1 MSLNPL
7 SLFRAMPGSIAQGMI
22 WGVMALGVY
31 ITFRLLDFA
40 DLTVDGSIATGAAV
54 SVMLIR
60 AGVSPIATLPIAFLA
75 GALAGMVTG
84 LLNTA
89 LGIPGILASILTQI
103 SLYSINLN
111 IMGKANQPVSV
122 DNYPL
127 VVSLRYVT
135 DGSVSRLL
143 FFLGMIV
150 FLLALIAVM
159 YWYFGTEQGHAI
171 RATGCNSNMA
181 RAQGIN
187 TNFIKVLALMISNG
201 LVGLCGALYGQF
213 QGASD
218 VNMGRGAIV
227 IGLAA
232 VIIGEVLFG
241 KFASKRKLAFA
252 FTLASVIL
260 GAVIYYMV
268 YQFVLWLKMP
278 SEDMKLFSAI
288 VVAIFLAIPYLK
300 EKRTLSERSV
310 KIMAYALEIQ
320 DIHKVFNRGTINEK
334 VALNGVNLNLNPGD
348 FVTIIGGNGA
358 GKSTTLNA
366 IAGVWPID
374 SGKIIIDGTDITSL
388 PEHKRAKYL
397 GRVFQDPMTGTAAT
411 MDIEENMAIALRRG
425 EKRTLR
431 WGVSRED
438 RELFREKLQTL
449 GLGLEDRM
457 TSKVGLLSGGQRQAI
472 TLLMAALKQPKLLLL
487 DEHTA
492 ALDPKTAAKVLEI
505 SDKIIA
511 ENQLT
516 AMMVTH
522 NMKDAIVHGNR
533 LIMMHEGKVIYDVAG
548 EEKKNLQVKDLLAK
562 FEEVSGGE
570 FANDRMM
577 LA

>member
-1 MSLNPL
+1 MSYFMSLNPL

-232 VIIGEVLFG
+232 VIIGDVLFG
-241 KFASKRKLAFA
+241 KMCAGKKIAFA
-252 FTLASVIL
+252 YTLLSVIA
-260 GAVIYYMV
+260 GAILYYLV
-268 YQFVLWLKMP
+268 LSVVLWLKFP
-278 SEDMKLFSAI
+278 SDDLKLFSAI
-288 VVAIFLAIPYLK
+288 VVAIFLSIPYLK
-300 EKRTLSERSV
+300 AKHSR
-310 KIMAYALEIQ
+310 K
-320 DIHKVFNRGTINEK
+320 G
-334 VALNGVNLNLNPGD
+334 VA
-348 FVTIIGGNGA
+348 
-358 GKSTTLNA
+358 K
-366 IAGVWPID
+366 
-374 SGKIIIDGTDITSL
+374 
-388 PEHKRAKYL
+388 
-397 GRVFQDPMTGTAAT
+397 
-411 MDIEENMAIALRRG
+411 
-425 EKRTLR
+425 
-431 WGVSRED
+431 
-438 RELFREKLQTL
+438 
-449 GLGLEDRM
+449 
-457 TSKVGLLSGGQRQAI
+457 
-472 TLLMAALKQPKLLLL
+472 
-487 DEHTA
+487 
-492 ALDPKTAAKVLEI
+492 
-505 SDKIIA
+505 
-511 ENQLT
+511 
-516 AMMVTH
+516 
-522 NMKDAIVHGNR
+522 
-533 LIMMHEGKVIYDVAG
+533 
-548 EEKKNLQVKDLLAK
+548 
-562 FEEVSGGE
+562 
-570 FANDRMM
+570 
-577 LA
+577 

>member
-1 MSLNPL
+1 MFYFMSLNPL

-60 AGVSPIATLPIAFLA
+60 AGVSPLVTLPIAFLA

-300 EKRTLSERSV
+300 EKRTLR
-310 KIMAYALEIQ
+310 K
-320 DIHKVFNRGTINEK
+320 
-334 VALNGVNLNLNPGD
+334 
-348 FVTIIGGNGA
+348 GA
-358 GKSTTLNA
+358 
-366 IAGVWPID
+366 
-374 SGKIIIDGTDITSL
+374 
-388 PEHKRAKYL
+388 
-397 GRVFQDPMTGTAAT
+397 
-411 MDIEENMAIALRRG
+411 
-425 EKRTLR
+425 
-431 WGVSRED
+431 
-438 RELFREKLQTL
+438 
-449 GLGLEDRM
+449 
-457 TSKVGLLSGGQRQAI
+457 SK
-472 TLLMAALKQPKLLLL
+472 
-487 DEHTA
+487 
-492 ALDPKTAAKVLEI
+492 
-505 SDKIIA
+505 
-511 ENQLT
+511 
-516 AMMVTH
+516 
-522 NMKDAIVHGNR
+522 
-533 LIMMHEGKVIYDVAG
+533 
-548 EEKKNLQVKDLLAK
+548 
-562 FEEVSGGE
+562 
-570 FANDRMM
+570 
-577 LA
+577 

>member
-150 FLLALIAVM
+150 FLLSLIAVM

-300 EKRTLSERSV
+300 EKRTLR
-310 KIMAYALEIQ
+310 K
-320 DIHKVFNRGTINEK
+320 
-334 VALNGVNLNLNPGD
+334 
-348 FVTIIGGNGA
+348 GA
-358 GKSTTLNA
+358 
-366 IAGVWPID
+366 
-374 SGKIIIDGTDITSL
+374 
-388 PEHKRAKYL
+388 
-397 GRVFQDPMTGTAAT
+397 
-411 MDIEENMAIALRRG
+411 
-425 EKRTLR
+425 
-431 WGVSRED
+431 
-438 RELFREKLQTL
+438 
-449 GLGLEDRM
+449 
-457 TSKVGLLSGGQRQAI
+457 SK
-472 TLLMAALKQPKLLLL
+472 
-487 DEHTA
+487 
-492 ALDPKTAAKVLEI
+492 
-505 SDKIIA
+505 
-511 ENQLT
+511 
-516 AMMVTH
+516 
-522 NMKDAIVHGNR
+522 
-533 LIMMHEGKVIYDVAG
+533 
-548 EEKKNLQVKDLLAK
+548 
-562 FEEVSGGE
+562 
-570 FANDRMM
+570 
-577 LA
+577 

>member
-1 MSLNPL
+1 MNILTLINAL
-7 SLFRAMPGSIAQGMI
+7 PGAAAQGLI
-22 WGVMALGVY
+22 WGIMAIGVY
-31 ITFRLLDFA
+31 LTFRILDVA
-40 DLTVDGSIATGAAV
+40 DLTVDGTMCTGGAVCVMMLMSGHSVWVSMLAATGAG
-54 SVMLIR
+54 M
-60 AGVSPIATLPIAFLA
+60 LA
-75 GALAGMVTG
+75 GLATGIFHTFMGIPAILAG
-84 LLNTA
+84 
-89 LGIPGILASILTQI
+89 ILTQLG
-103 SLYSINLN
+103 LYSANLK

-171 RATGCNSNMA
+171 RATGCNGNMA

-300 EKRTLSERSV
+300 EKRTLR
-310 KIMAYALEIQ
+310 K
-320 DIHKVFNRGTINEK
+320 
-334 VALNGVNLNLNPGD
+334 
-348 FVTIIGGNGA
+348 GA
-358 GKSTTLNA
+358 
-366 IAGVWPID
+366 
-374 SGKIIIDGTDITSL
+374 
-388 PEHKRAKYL
+388 
-397 GRVFQDPMTGTAAT
+397 
-411 MDIEENMAIALRRG
+411 
-425 EKRTLR
+425 
-431 WGVSRED
+431 
-438 RELFREKLQTL
+438 
-449 GLGLEDRM
+449 
-457 TSKVGLLSGGQRQAI
+457 SK
-472 TLLMAALKQPKLLLL
+472 
-487 DEHTA
+487 
-492 ALDPKTAAKVLEI
+492 
-505 SDKIIA
+505 
-511 ENQLT
+511 
-516 AMMVTH
+516 
-522 NMKDAIVHGNR
+522 
-533 LIMMHEGKVIYDVAG
+533 
-548 EEKKNLQVKDLLAK
+548 
-562 FEEVSGGE
+562 
-570 FANDRMM
+570 
-577 LA
+577 